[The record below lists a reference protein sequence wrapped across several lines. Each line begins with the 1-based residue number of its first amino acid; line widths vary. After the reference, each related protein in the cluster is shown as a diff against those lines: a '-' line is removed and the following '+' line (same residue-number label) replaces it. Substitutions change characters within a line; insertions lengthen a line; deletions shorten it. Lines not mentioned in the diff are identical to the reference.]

1 MECMAERAETKR
13 TQPSD
18 EPNSGD
24 ETKVKKNVSVKRA
37 KSAVRFWSDEK
48 KEILKWTCFNYFN
61 PFSCFRQH
69 IKQTN

>member
-37 KSAVRFWSDEK
+37 KSVVRFWSDEK
-48 KEILKWTCFNYFN
+48 KKNFKMDLFQLF
-61 PFSCFRQH
+61 
-69 IKQTN
+69 